1 MTIDDVLVI
10 IQSIMPGLIA
20 VLGVVLS
27 CLKVIASFKSFKT
40 STSDELTALKEQVKT
55 IVDENAEL
63 KKTVRQLTEVVTKI
77 KQEGD

>member
-1 MTIDDVLVI
+1 MTIDDVLII
-10 IQSIMPGLIA
+10 IQSVMPGLIA

-27 CLKVIASFKSFKT
+27 CLKVIASFKAFKT
-40 STSDELTALKEQVKT
+40 STGDELTVLKEQVKT

-77 KQEGD
+77 KQEGE

>member
-27 CLKVIASFKSFKT
+27 CLKIISSFKSFKT
-40 STSDELTALKEQVKT
+40 STGDELTALKEQVKT

>member
-1 MTIDDVLVI
+1 
-10 IQSIMPGLIA
+10 MPGLIA

-40 STSDELTALKEQVKT
+40 STGVELTVLKEQVKT

-77 KQEGD
+77 KQEGE

>member
-1 MTIDDVLVI
+1 
-10 IQSIMPGLIA
+10 MPGLIA

-40 STSDELTALKEQVKT
+40 STGDELAALKEQVKT
-55 IVDENAEL
+55 IVNENAEL